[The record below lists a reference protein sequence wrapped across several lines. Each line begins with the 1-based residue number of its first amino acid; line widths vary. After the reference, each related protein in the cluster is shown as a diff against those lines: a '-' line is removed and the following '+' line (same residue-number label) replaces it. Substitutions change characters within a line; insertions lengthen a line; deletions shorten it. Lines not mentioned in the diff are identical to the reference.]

1 VGLLSTLAISCPEHA
16 RLESEFIEARDRLR
30 GLVRLRNL
38 SPAEERQL
46 AVRVAMAIARLKEHV
61 AEHGCERQGW
71 LANGPDWKKAWRKD
85 NYSVTMQLP
94 LCPGPRFCVA
104 IEIP

>member
-1 VGLLSTLAISCPEHA
+1 MLFVRLDANLPFAVFNRCMMYSASTLAISCPEHA
-16 RLESEFIEARDRLR
+16 RLESEFIEARDRMR

-61 AEHGCERQGW
+61 AEHGCERQG
-71 LANGPDWKKAWRKD
+71 
-85 NYSVTMQLP
+85 
-94 LCPGPRFCVA
+94 
-104 IEIP
+104 